1 VTELIRETLGDVL
14 GCEGRRVVRL
24 CHDLQASTGMI
35 LIRCERSYDP
45 DHMI

>member
-1 VTELIRETLGDVL
+1 VIGFPLVHHSTPSYQASNPSPQLI
-14 GCEGRRVVRL
+14 
-24 CHDLQASTGMI
+24 STGMI